1 MGRITGA
8 DLAECM
14 SHCVADIDLRV
25 SRQREYTFDQF
36 NVLAKEKEEE
46 YLRDEMR
53 RDAVQQILRQLAAFN
68 K

>member
-1 MGRITGA
+1 
-8 DLAECM
+8 M